1 MTRALAFLGRF
12 AVTAAL
18 LALAF
23 VVGTALWDYYLEA
36 PWTRDGRVRAEVVGV
51 APDVSGLVRD
61 VEVHDNQEVKRGDV
75 LFRIDP
81 DRFALALRQAEAVVA
96 GRKASLVQAEADLAR
111 YRQLSDNVVSQQK
124 LEAALATEQSARA
137 AHDQAVADRDLARL
151 NLARSEV
158 RASVGG
164 RISNLELRPGAY
176 VAVGKPVMALVDG
189 ETLHVQGYFEE
200 TKLGRIHPGDPVT
213 VQLMGEDRPITGR
226 VESIAA
232 GIEDRERGASA
243 SLLANVNP
251 TFAWVRLAQRVPVR
265 VALDPS
271 VDRDRLTVGRT
282 ATVVVHPGGE
292 RPEVRPFQ
300 GLRPDRAGLGGAG
313 DPPGGGQEL
322 TTSIDDLPG
331 VVPITLSPRPGRDY
345 GAPPERE
352 VRRGREEAPW
362 QTHDRTRPAPVRSA
376 PPPMPWASAPMRSA
390 SAPSGRSPCG

>member
-81 DRFALALRQAEAVVA
+81 DRFALALR
-96 GRKASLVQAEADLAR
+96 QAEADLAR

-300 GLRPDRAGLGGAG
+300 GLRRLF
-313 DPPGGGQEL
+313 
-322 TTSIDDLPG
+322 
-331 VVPITLSPRPGRDY
+331 
-345 GAPPERE
+345 
-352 VRRGREEAPW
+352 
-362 QTHDRTRPAPVRSA
+362 
-376 PPPMPWASAPMRSA
+376 
-390 SAPSGRSPCG
+390 

>member
-1 MTRALAFLGRF
+1 MTRILAFALRA
-12 AVTAAL
+12 AVTLATVAA
-18 LALAF
+18 AF
-23 VVGTALWDYYLEA
+23 VVGLALWDYYMDA
-36 PWTRDGRVRAEVVGV
+36 PWTRDGRVRADVVEI
-51 APDVSGLVRD
+51 APDVSGLV
-61 VEVHDNQEVKRGDV
+61 VEVLVEDNRDVKRGDV

-81 DRFALALRQAEAVVA
+81 ARFTLALRQAEAVVE
-96 GRKASLVQAEADLAR
+96 GRKANAEQAAADYQR
-111 YRQLSDNVVSQQK
+111 YSKLSDAAVSQQK
-124 LEAALATEQSARA
+124 VELARA
-137 AHDQAVADRDLARL
+137 ANLAAQAAYDQAVADRDLAKL

-164 RISNLELRPGAY
+164 RISNLDLRPGAY

-300 GLRPDRAGLGGAG
+300 GLRRLF
-313 DPPGGGQEL
+313 
-322 TTSIDDLPG
+322 
-331 VVPITLSPRPGRDY
+331 
-345 GAPPERE
+345 
-352 VRRGREEAPW
+352 
-362 QTHDRTRPAPVRSA
+362 
-376 PPPMPWASAPMRSA
+376 
-390 SAPSGRSPCG
+390 